1 MRKPLI
7 GIPMGDPAG
16 VGAEIIA
23 KALAE
28 EKIRKVADC
37 VVYGETWI
45 MEEAVRVT
53 KTRLKIEEVTRPE
66 QARDGKSD
74 RIYLLDQYG
83 RTSLSKAKL
92 KRGQISG
99 ECGQAA
105 YKYIEICT
113 KDALAKKLDAIATA
127 PVNKESFREGN
138 VPYIGHTEI
147 LAGLTGTKDPLT
159 MFEVKN
165 MRVFFLSRHV
175 SLRQACDMVK
185 KDRIVEYVKRCSEA
199 LGQLGLRNPRIAIA
213 GLNPHGGEH
222 GLFGEEEDLE
232 IRPAVSELVSEG
244 FLVEGPVGADS
255 VFHLAL
261 EGRYDAVLSL
271 YHDQGHIAT
280 KTLDFYRT
288 IALTL
293 GLPFLRT
300 SVDHGTAMD
309 IAGRGI
315 ASPVSMEE
323 AIRLAA
329 KYVRAGW
336 MERLVEKGNK
346 SVKQPAGTEEGKV
359 SVQEKNGKFVPEE
372 TAEAAEQAEPPGETE
387 KAANTIK
394 EEDTARAEH
403 AVQTENTERKG
414 DKPVVLYEL
423 IKLIKPKQEIAVF
436 QGFPIKYIGKAKDC
450 ADPEL
455 LNATVKSLED
465 TNGNITIY
473 CI

>member
-1 MRKPLI
+1 
-7 GIPMGDPAG
+7 MGDPAG

-23 KALAE
+23 KALA
-28 EKIRKVADC
+28 KDTIRNVADC
-37 VVYGETWI
+37 VVYGESWI

-53 KTRLKIEEVTRPE
+53 KAGLRIEEITRPE
-66 QARDGKSD
+66 QARDGKAD

-83 RTSLSKAKL
+83 RTSLSKARL
-92 KRGQISG
+92 KRGQVNG

-113 KDALAKKLDAIATA
+113 KDALAGKVDAMATA
-127 PVNKESFREGN
+127 PVNKESFREGG
-138 VPYIGHTEI
+138 VSYIGHTEI

-175 SLRQACDMVK
+175 SLRQACDMVTEE
-185 KDRIVEYVKRCSEA
+185 RIVDYVKRCSEA
-199 LGQLGLRNPRIAIA
+199 LLQLGIRYPRIAVA

-222 GLFGEEEDLE
+222 GLFGEEEEKE
-232 IRPAVSELVSEG
+232 IRPAVSKLVSEG
-244 FLVEGPVGADS
+244 YLVEGPIGADS

-309 IAGRGI
+309 IAGKGI
-315 ASPVSMEE
+315 ASSVSMEE

-336 MERLVEKGNK
+336 IEHMLEEEREG
-346 SVKQPAGTEEGKV
+346 SQAAGTQGSEKL
-359 SVQEKNGKFVPEE
+359 QEEE
-372 TAEAAEQAEPPGETE
+372 TGNIMAEVTASGENASLLENPETVE
-387 KAANTIK
+387 NTSNA
-394 EEDTARAEH
+394 ARAESVE
-403 AVQTENTERKG
+403 AAALSENTERKG

-450 ADPEL
+450 TDPNL

>member
-16 VGAEIIA
+16 IGAEIIA
-23 KALAE
+23 KALT
-28 EKIRKVADC
+28 EKQLREFADC
-37 VVYGETWI
+37 VVYGESWI

-53 KTRLKIEEVTRPE
+53 KAGLKIEEIMRPE
-66 QARDGKSD
+66 QAKNGKPD

-92 KRGQISG
+92 KRGQING
-99 ECGQAA
+99 ECGKAA

-113 KDALAKKLDAIATA
+113 KDALAGRIDAMATA
-127 PVNKESFREGN
+127 PVNKESFREGG

-147 LAGLTGTKDPLT
+147 LSGLTKVKDPLT
-159 MFEVKN
+159 MFEVRN

-185 KDRIVEYVKRCSEA
+185 KDRIVDYVKRCSEA
-199 LGQLGLRNPRIAIA
+199 LLQLGIRNPRIAIA

-222 GLFGEEEDLE
+222 GLFGDEEDKE

-244 FLVEGPVGADS
+244 YLVEGPVGADS

-261 EGRYDAVLSL
+261 EGCYDAVLSL

-309 IAGRGI
+309 IAGKGT
-315 ASPVSMEE
+315 ASSISMEE
-323 AIRLAA
+323 AIRIAA
-329 KYVRAGW
+329 KYVWAGW
-336 MERLVEKGNK
+336 MEHRLEDAKEEIQEVENLGRMDVSGKTEAKIMEEETK
-346 SVKQPAGTEEGKV
+346 SVPQLPEATSRDSEEEV
-359 SVQEKNGKFVPEE
+359 E
-372 TAEAAEQAEPPGETE
+372 ETE
-387 KAANTIK
+387 KTGS
-394 EEDTARAEH
+394 
-403 AVQTENTERKG
+403 TENTESRG

-450 ADPEL
+450 ADPSL